1 MKSMQACIN
10 ARESGIAMPAMER
23 VWKKGGGG
31 EARKRILRA
40 RLLFWLLLL
49 LMGRAA
55 AEVKR
60 YL

>member
-1 MKSMQACIN
+1 MHVKVGLQSQRERMSGWSEGG
-10 ARESGIAMPAMER
+10 ESGLET
-23 VWKKGGGG
+23 
-31 EARKRILRA
+31 RKRILRA

-49 LMGRAA
+49 MGRAA